1 MNLVATEFFSE
12 QVSEL
17 DEKSKRIVK
26 EKILL
31 IKQNPFRYKR
41 IYSKKFSRVHRVWV
55 NIENRVSRL
64 VYVVS
69 GDTIQLMC
77 LIDRSKDYKDFE
89 KFLKKLT

>member
-1 MNLVATEFFSE
+1 
-12 QVSEL
+12 
-17 DEKSKRIVK
+17 
-26 EKILL
+26 
-31 IKQNPFRYKR
+31 
-41 IYSKKFSRVHRVWV
+41 V